1 MSIYN
6 LSNLATDIDNLKKK
20 ILQVYKLNILNR
32 VSIKKNKY
40 NLFLKQIEIE
50 VFRIHYFIIVLV
62 YFSYMEHCI
71 KLIPENE
78 IYNQ

>member
-40 NLFLKQIEIE
+40 NLFLK
-50 VFRIHYFIIVLV
+50 
-62 YFSYMEHCI
+62 
-71 KLIPENE
+71 
-78 IYNQ
+78 